1 MQLPE
6 KRGARVGVIFI
17 GASLPL
23 WVALPVVPFL
33 PFENREKVAVAGG
46 LVIVAEV
53 VFWLGAVLAGPEAV
67 RRIRGRWLRKPDPAP
82 EPSRPGAG
90 DDE

>member
-6 KRGARVGVIFI
+6 KRGARVGVIFM
-17 GASLPL
+17 GAS
-23 WVALPVVPFL
+23 LPVVPFL
-33 PFENREKVAVAGG
+33 PFENGEKVAVAGG

>member
-6 KRGARVGVIFI
+6 KRAARVGVIFM

-23 WVALPVVPFL
+23 WVALPIVPFL
-33 PFENREKVAVAGG
+33 PLENGEKVAVAGG
-46 LVIVAEV
+46 LVIVAEA
-53 VFWLGAVLAGPEAV
+53 VFWLGAVLAGSEAA
-67 RRIRGRWLRKPDPAP
+67 RRIRGRWLRNPDPPA
-82 EPSRPGAG
+82 EPSQPAAG